1 MLPNGELD
9 VLSVRQG
16 DKNHQYNCRV
26 RPTGQDGGGATGD
39 CGNRGPNV
47 DLGGQEAVLL
57 CVSYRWAAVGTS
69 LPSISSFRVMIPARI
84 FPSVRTETKK
94 YVNTTRSISRLT
106 TGQYVDQCPTD
117 RFQRSLCCE
126 RTLLKKPPG

>member
-57 CVSYRWAAVGTS
+57 CVSYRWAAVLDGRDESSVHFIVQGDDSRPYFPVRSYRNKKICEYDTLH
-69 LPSISSFRVMIPARI
+69 LPSDDGPIRRPMS
-84 FPSVRTETKK
+84 
-94 YVNTTRSISRLT
+94 
-106 TGQYVDQCPTD
+106 D
-117 RFQRSLCCE
+117 
-126 RTLLKKPPG
+126 